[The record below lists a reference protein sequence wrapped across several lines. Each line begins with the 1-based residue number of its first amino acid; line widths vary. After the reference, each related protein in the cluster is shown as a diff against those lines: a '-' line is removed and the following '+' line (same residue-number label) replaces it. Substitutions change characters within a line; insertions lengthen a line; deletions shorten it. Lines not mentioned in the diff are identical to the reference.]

1 MNEELRGKDL
11 GGLCD
16 LLVEK
21 TMKLLKVLEQ
31 KTDPASIRELKSEVE
46 LIQSAIKAKQ
56 AAEKKRGDNGV

>member
-1 MNEELRGKDL
+1 MNEDLRGIDL

-21 TMKLLKVLEQ
+21 TMQLLKVLEQ
-31 KTDPASIRELKSEVE
+31 KTDPARIHELKSEVE

-56 AAEKKRGDNGV
+56 STEKNRGTNRV